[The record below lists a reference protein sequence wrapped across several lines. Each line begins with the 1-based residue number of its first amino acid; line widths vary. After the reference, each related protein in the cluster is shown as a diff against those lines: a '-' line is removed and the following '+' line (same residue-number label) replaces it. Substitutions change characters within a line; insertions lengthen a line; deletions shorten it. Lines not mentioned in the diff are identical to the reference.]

1 MSLKLTVTIDKNG
14 ILKLD
19 GADLEVERK
28 VIELTQSSVTKTKK
42 RENSPILAPDSKK
55 MKTDDINVSSNKG
68 HLI

>member
-14 ILKLD
+14 IIKLD

-28 VIELTQSSVTKTKK
+28 VIELTQSSVTKK

-55 MKTDDINVSSNKG
+55 MKTDDINVSSNNG
-68 HLI
+68 DLF